1 LIQQLPDMNLLSVIT
16 AGPPPPD
23 PGRLLSS
30 DKMKQLIEY
39 FNENFDLV
47 IYDAPPMMGLVD
59 ARLLA
64 PQTDGML
71 LVVRI
76 DKTDKSAL
84 MQLQD
89 SLRNSPIN
97 VLGVVANGDN
107 QKATSY
113 NYYYSSDS
121 ARS

>member
-1 LIQQLPDMNLLSVIT
+1 
-16 AGPPPPD
+16 
-23 PGRLLSS
+23 
-30 DKMKQLIEY
+30 MKQLIEY

-121 ARS
+121 ARG